1 MKTKEKSF
9 TDILWL
15 SVKVTFLCFNSNNLN
30 LVDAKCPKNK
40 TKNNKKTKQNS
51 VKHWLELQSD
61 GPPLNYNM
69 ILKSHKGIFNINNN
83 NKKRSSD

>member
-1 MKTKEKSF
+1 MQN
-9 TDILWL
+9 
-15 SVKVTFLCFNSNNLN
+15 V
-30 LVDAKCPKNK
+30 P
-40 TKNNKKTKQNS
+40 KTKQRITKKQNKNS